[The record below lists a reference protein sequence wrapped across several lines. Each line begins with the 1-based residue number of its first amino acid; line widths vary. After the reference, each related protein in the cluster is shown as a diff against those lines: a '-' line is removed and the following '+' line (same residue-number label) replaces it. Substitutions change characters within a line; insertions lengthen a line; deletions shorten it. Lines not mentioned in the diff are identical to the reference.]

1 MKTRNLKLSIADR
14 TLVDGLNWQVGP
26 GECWCVI
33 GRNGAGKSTLLRTL
47 VGLRDA
53 DGGEL
58 ELNGRALGKWP
69 LQDLARERSYLPQG
83 RNDAFGYR
91 VIETVL
97 TARHPYHES
106 AYWES
111 DADYVAAHTALQLSL
126 IHI

>member
-47 VGLRDA
+47 VGLR
-53 DGGEL
+53 
-58 ELNGRALGKWP
+58 
-69 LQDLARERSYLPQG
+69 
-83 RNDAFGYR
+83 
-91 VIETVL
+91 
-97 TARHPYHES
+97 
-106 AYWES
+106 
-111 DADYVAAHTALQLSL
+111 LSL